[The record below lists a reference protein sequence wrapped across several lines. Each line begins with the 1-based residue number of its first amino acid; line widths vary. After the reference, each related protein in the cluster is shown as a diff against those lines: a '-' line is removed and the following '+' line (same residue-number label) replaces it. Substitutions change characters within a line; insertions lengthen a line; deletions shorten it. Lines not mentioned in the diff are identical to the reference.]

1 MIYVD
6 NKKKSIENNYFDD
19 QYLTMSLKR
28 RASTRSSFRK
38 PVSKAKPDPIIEKI
52 EPLTLDC
59 TLSDVT
65 CPICLD
71 ICIEPVTMPCSHEL
85 CLPCFKSMTD
95 LTNFLCP
102 MCRQRISTWYRNAA
116 NSNTLVNQDRW
127 KFIQN
132 HFSKEIKNRI
142 EGKTAQI
149 IAKEIED
156 QKKGIGTSSESKH
169 PCSKPGE
176 IRKEYQEYLRREQE
190 RIRVD
195 KENEEKQSLELIH
208 KLIQE
213 EERLS
218 LNDYINI
225 LNNNNHNTPVPPR
238 SNLDQP
244 FRPLTYTNTL
254 NRQINNLNNHLIHRV
269 NSMESNTTPIVS
281 PVPVANQNN
290 EIPSNR
296 GRGRYKRKQRNSTR
310 SSNQSIDS
318 EINSRAT
325 RPRQDEVTS
334 SETSNSSLRHSDISS
349 LNDTNEASSSIG
361 EENASLIRRLRPRR
375 ARD

>member
-1 MIYVD
+1 
-6 NKKKSIENNYFDD
+6 
-19 QYLTMSLKR
+19 MSLKR
-28 RASTRSSFRK
+28 RVSTRSSIRR
-38 PVSKAKPDPIIEKI
+38 PASKAKPDPITETT
-52 EPLTLDC
+52 EQLTLDC

-71 ICIEPVTMPCSHEL
+71 IYIEPVTMPCGHEL

-116 NSNTLVNQDRW
+116 NSNTLVNKDRW

-132 HFSKEIKNRI
+132 HFSKELKNRI
-142 EGKTAQI
+142 EGKTPQI
-149 IAKEIED
+149 IANEIEEH
-156 QKKGIGTSSESKH
+156 KKGLHCASETSQA
-169 PCSKPGE
+169 CSKPGE

-190 RIRVD
+190 RIRIE

-218 LNDYINI
+218 INDYINI
-225 LNNNNHNTPVPPR
+225 LNNNDNINTPVAPR

-244 FRPLTYTNTL
+244 FRSLTNTNTL

-269 NSMESNTTPIVS
+269 NSIERNSIPIESSLTVS
-281 PVPVANQNN
+281 NEN
-290 EIPSNR
+290 EINEPMSSR
-296 GRGRYKRKQRNSTR
+296 GRLRFKRKQRNSTR
-310 SSNQSIDS
+310 SSNQSVDS
-318 EINSRAT
+318 QTNLRAT
-325 RPRQDEVTS
+325 RSRQNEISS
-334 SETSNSSLRHSDISS
+334 SETSNSSLRQSDLSS

-361 EENASLIRRLRPRR
+361 EENGSLLRRLRPRK
-375 ARD
+375 AY